1 MIMDKRHT
9 LQRSL
14 VLEAVKYLHCH
25 ATADDIYY
33 LIVTKHPNISRGTVY
48 RNLNLLSDIG
58 EIRKVEIPSG
68 ADRFD
73 HECHPH
79 YHARCIE
86 CNRVFNVDMEFI
98 SDLQKN
104 IKDTQGFEFTGHDLI
119 FKGICLECNGRR
131 ESNHKTESYEKPDTE

>member
-1 MIMDKRHT
+1 MDKRHT

-104 IKDTQGFEFTGHDLI
+104 IKDIQGFEFTGHDLI